1 MTTLSAWR
9 LFLLANLVLTLA
21 CTGGSPPVQPT
32 RGPAAVAPTNAP
44 AASAAPSAAPAAS
57 AQTAPAR
64 PASTTTVAVALPVPS
79 QSFFPIY
86 LAREKGYY
94 AEEGIDADI
103 QVVAPQLG
111 VQGVVAGNYGFSGAV
126 SQAAIAGLTGAPVRV
141 VFNTHSITWWLMAN
155 QASGVRAINDLK
167 GKTIGIEGPGTLSA
181 TFTRV
186 LLSKPGLSPVP
197 NWLQGGIGG
206 AVDAAIAGDVDLRL
220 LGEGQGLT
228 EVAWYGDDVRGS
240 LIGLATSE
248 SMLRGNADLT
258 RRFLRAVTRA
268 LGSYRANKDETVALA
283 ARVLD
288 QPADFVARAYDLSAS
303 LLLNPP
309 MLTPEVQREF
319 LDLAKE
325 TLSIDRAVDPS
336 EVFDYGITRQ
346 VVQEVGA
353 PPASP

>member
-1 MTTLSAWR
+1 VPTSAPV
-9 LFLLANLVLTLA
+9 AA
-21 CTGGSPPVQPT
+21 GAPPAGS
-32 RGPAAVAPTNAP
+32 
-44 AASAAPSAAPAAS
+44 APSAAPAES
-57 AQTAPAR
+57 APQATAAR
-64 PASTTTVAVALPVPS
+64 AASTTTVAVALPVPS
-79 QSFFPIY
+79 QSFLPIY

-103 QVVAPQLG
+103 QIVAPQLG

-155 QASGVRAINDLK
+155 QASGVRTIPDLK
-167 GKTIGIEGPGTLSA
+167 GKVIGIEGPGTLSA

-186 LLSKPGLSPVP
+186 LLRQHGLNPDADVPYASLGPVP
-197 NWLQGGIGG
+197 NWLQGAIGG

-228 EVAWYGDDVRGS
+228 EVAWYGQDVQGS

-258 RRFLRAVTRA
+258 RRFLRAANRA
-268 LGSYRANKDETVALA
+268 LNSYRANKDDTVALG
-283 ARVLD
+283 ARLLD
-288 QPADFVARAYDLSAS
+288 QSPDFVGRAYDLSAS
-303 LLLNPP
+303 LLLSPP
-309 MLTPEVQREF
+309 MLAPDVQREF

-336 EVFDYGITRQ
+336 EVFDYDLARQ
-346 VVQEVGA
+346 VVQEAGT
-353 PPASP
+353 PPARP

>member
-1 MTTLSAWR
+1 MTARSPWR
-9 LFLLANLVLTLA
+9 LSLLAALAVTLA
-21 CTGGSPPVQPT
+21 CTGGTPPAQPT
-32 RGPAAVAPTNAP
+32 RAPAAPSTLAPTSAPAGAAAPSAPP
-44 AASAAPSAAPAAS
+44 AASAPQA
-57 AQTAPAR
+57 TPAR

-79 QSFFPIY
+79 QSFFPLY

-94 AEEGIDADI
+94 AEEGIEADI

-155 QASGVRAINDLK
+155 QASGVRTIPDLK

-186 LLSKPGLSPVP
+186 LLGKHGLNPDADVQYASLGPVP
-197 NWLQGGIGG
+197 NWLQGAIGG

-228 EVAWYGDDVRGS
+228 EVAWYGDDVQGS

-258 RRFLRAVTRA
+258 RRFLRAATRG
-268 LGSYRANKDETVALA
+268 LNSYRANKEETVTLA
-283 ARVLD
+283 ARLLD
-288 QPADFVARAYDLSAS
+288 QPADFVARAYDLSVS
-303 LLLNPP
+303 LLLDPP
-309 MLTPEVQREF
+309 MLTPDVQREF
-319 LDLAKE
+319 LDLARE
-325 TLSIDRAVDPS
+325 
-336 EVFDYGITRQ
+336 
-346 VVQEVGA
+346 
-353 PPASP
+353 